1 MTDLKLIKHGILLE
15 KTTNEFENAG
25 VINPATIETNDTFH
39 LFYRAVSK
47 GNHSS
52 IGHCKLL
59 SPLVI
64 DTRDVEPLLVPEFD
78 FELQG
83 MEDPRMVKIDDLY
96 YLTYTGYDGVNAL
109 GGLAVSKD
117 LKQFE
122 KKGIIVPQVTYLEF
136 NIITQIKSKINEKY
150 TRYNSNDNIIDKLG
164 KPMYI
169 WDKNVI
175 LFPRKI
181 NDYFYFLQRIKP
193 DIQLVKFQNWT
204 DLTPEFWK
212 NYFINFEENIVMTPK
227 FKHEI
232 SYIGGGCPPI
242 ETPDG
247 WLLIYHA
254 VHDTINGYVYSACAS
269 LLDLNNP
276 FIEIARLPYPLFKPQ
291 ESWELNG
298 EVNNVCFPTG
308 TLSVEDTLFI
318 YYGAADEQIACASLS
333 LSALVKELLLNKIA
347 I

>member
-1 MTDLKLIKHGILLE
+1 
-15 KTTNEFENAG
+15 
-25 VINPATIETNDTFH
+25 
-39 LFYRAVSK
+39 
-47 GNHSS
+47 
-52 IGHCKLL
+52 
-59 SPLVI
+59 
-64 DTRDVEPLLVPEFD
+64 
-78 FELQG
+78 
-83 MEDPRMVKIDDLY
+83 
-96 YLTYTGYDGVNAL
+96 
-109 GGLAVSKD
+109 
-117 LKQFE
+117 
-122 KKGIIVPQVTYLEF
+122 
-136 NIITQIKSKINEKY
+136 
-150 TRYNSNDNIIDKLG
+150 
-164 KPMYI
+164 
-169 WDKNVI
+169 
-175 LFPRKI
+175 
-181 NDYFYFLQRIKP
+181 
-193 DIQLVKFQNWT
+193 
-204 DLTPEFWK
+204 
-212 NYFINFEENIVMTPK
+212 MTPK

-242 ETPDG
+242 ETADG